1 MRQPVGVENELLN
14 LVAETLA
21 LYGFEL
27 FLLGL
32 RLAQRSKAFICK
44 GCSDFSGGRT

>member
-1 MRQPVGVENELLN
+1 MGVENGLLN

-21 LYGFEL
+21 LYAFER
-27 FLLGL
+27 FLVGM
-32 RLAQRSKAFICK
+32 RLARRLKALICK